1 MGEDAFIHLG
11 LVKMRV
17 VGSGTMGL
25 RLKSFDDLDLI
36 TIPFLTLTPTSNRVQ
51 QRLANY
57 VSQGIVVGGFARNID
72 DSFRTQDITL
82 YFKQIWTEYPM

>member
-11 LVKMRV
+11 LIKMRT
-17 VGSGTMGL
+17 VGNGTMGL
-25 RLKSFDDLDLI
+25 RLKSFDDLDLV

-57 VSQGIVVGGFARNID
+57 VSQGIVVGGFARNIN